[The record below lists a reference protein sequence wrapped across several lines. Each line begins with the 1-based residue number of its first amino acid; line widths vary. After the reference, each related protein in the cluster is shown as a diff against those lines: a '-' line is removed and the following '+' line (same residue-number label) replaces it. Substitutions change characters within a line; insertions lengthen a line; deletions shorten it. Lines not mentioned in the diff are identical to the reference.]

1 MRAIERLS
9 PALIAQIAAGEV
21 VERPASALKELVE
34 NSLDAGASEL
44 AVHLTEGGIR
54 LIRVEDDGQGIPQ
67 DQLTL
72 ALTSHATSKIR
83 DLDEL
88 EQVRSLGFRGE
99 ALASIASIADVRL
112 LARTATADQAWAIR
126 ASGGQVDPPE
136 PAART
141 RGCTITVEELYAHTP
156 ARRKFLKSAATEF
169 GHCDEALRRLAL
181 ARPDVGWKLHHNGRL
196 VRHWAACSLPA
207 RISDVMGEAF
217 AQEALPL
224 EVAAGGL
231 VLRGVVG
238 RPAAAKLGRDAQYV
252 YVNGRFVRD
261 RILSHAIRQAYQDV
275 LHHERQPVYVL
286 FLELDPA
293 LVDVNVH
300 PAKTEVRFRESGAV
314 HRFVFLAVQRALAA
328 TSPGAGGIGL
338 DAGAGSIGLDAD
350 ADADAGAGA
359 GAGAAAGNGLISGRP
374 GAAGSTGTVGAARQP
389 WPPRQSAWPLQQAD
403 THYAVLFGASDRRP
417 PESVQPLATE
427 GESTALRAP
436 APWPG
441 AAPAGT
447 PVPAWSDPFASAAG
461 LHDAGAADGPAGQR
475 VAAVTDTAVLPP
487 LGFALAQLHGIYI
500 LAQAASGLVIVDMH
514 AAHERVVYER
524 LKASFGEQGLPS
536 QPLLIPRAMAV
547 TALEAAA
554 IEEFAEV
561 FPSLGFELAL
571 MGPETAAIRAVPA
584 LIDEQAS
591 AHLVRELLRELR
603 DFGASRVLTERRDAL
618 LAGFACHGAVRAN
631 RSLTVPE
638 MNALLRD
645 MERIERAD
653 QCNHGRPTWR
663 AVSIADLDKLFMRGE

>member
-34 NSLDAGASEL
+34 NSLDAGATEL
-44 AVHLTEGGIR
+44 AVHLAEGGIR
-54 LIRVEDDGQGIPQ
+54 LIRVEDDGHGIPQ
-67 DQLTL
+67 DQLLL

-83 DLDEL
+83 DLGEL

-99 ALASIASIADVRL
+99 ALASIAAIADVRL
-112 LARTATADQAWAIR
+112 LARTADATQAWAVR
-126 ASGGQVDPPE
+126 ASGGQIDPPE

-141 RGCTITVEELYAHTP
+141 QGCTISVEELYAHTP

-196 VRHWAACSLPA
+196 IRHWAPCSLPA
-207 RISDVMGEAF
+207 RISDVMGDAF
-217 AQEALPL
+217 AQDALPL

-238 RPAAAKLGRDAQYV
+238 RPASAKGGRDAQYA

-275 LHHERQPVYVL
+275 LHHERHPVYVL
-286 FLELDPA
+286 FLEMDPA

-314 HRFVFLAVQRALAA
+314 HRFVFHAVQQALAA
-328 TSPGAGGIGL
+328 TSPGAAAPTLPVVDGL
-338 DAGAGSIGLDAD
+338 
-350 ADADAGAGA
+350 
-359 GAGAAAGNGLISGRP
+359 AAAPASSQPGSGRP
-374 GAAGSTGTVGAARQP
+374 AWPLRQA
-389 WPPRQSAWPLQQAD
+389 AWPLQQQD
-403 THYAVLFGASDRRP
+403 SHYAVLFGAGNAP
-417 PESVQPLATE
+417 ATA
-427 GESTALRAP
+427 GGRSP

-441 AAPAGT
+441 TPGPVSQPGLAG
-447 PVPAWSDPFASAAG
+447 SAI
-461 LHDAGAADGPAGQR
+461 GAASG
-475 VAAVTDTAVLPP
+475 AVTDAAASATSANALPP
-487 LGFALAQLHGIYI
+487 LGFALAQLHGVYI
-500 LAQAASGLVIVDMH
+500 LAQSAQGLVIVDMH

-536 QPLLIPRAMAV
+536 QPLLIARTMAV
-547 TALEAAA
+547 TPLEAAA
-554 IEEFAEV
+554 IEEFAAV

-571 MGPETAAIRAVPA
+571 IGPETAAIRAVPA
-584 LIDEQAS
+584 LVDEQAS

-631 RSLTVPE
+631 RQLTVPE

-663 AVSIADLDKLFMRGE
+663 AISMADLDKLFMRGE